1 MSGFV
6 LALVFHGGHNQ
17 LLFINFIAPDTMVPR
32 RRHSANGCDCC
43 CDFART
49 HTHDRTY
56 VKRVYTRV
64 CVCVCLVR
72 SVRRP
77 RNVINCTCKQKK
89 RTKTNVLLS
98 FKITRRRTGGDGG
111 NARVHFSASWVLLF
125 CGGACVLLPRK
136 RARGVP
142 CGPSRYISRTVAAA
156 AFFIPGS
163 ALPMWRTDVPTECR
177 PVQP

>member
-1 MSGFV
+1 M
-6 LALVFHGGHNQ
+6 AAIINYY
-17 LLFINFIAPDTMVPR
+17 LLILLLRTRWFPVVDTR
-32 RRHSANGCDCC
+32 RTAATAAAISHVH
-43 CDFART
+43 T
-49 HTHDRTY
+49 HTIERMLN
-56 VKRVYTRV
+56 VYIHE

-98 FKITRRRTGGDGG
+98 FKITRRRTGRDGG